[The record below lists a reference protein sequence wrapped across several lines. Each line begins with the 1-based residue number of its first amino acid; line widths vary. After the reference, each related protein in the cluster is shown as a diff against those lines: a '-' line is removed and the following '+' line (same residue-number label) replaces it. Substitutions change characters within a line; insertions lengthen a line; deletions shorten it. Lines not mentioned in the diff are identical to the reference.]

1 MTTNRTDPKAILLCF
16 DLLNVDSF
24 QELPFWYSEVKRNA
38 PDATV
43 YLVGTKS
50 DEPDAMVVKVQ
61 DILKIV
67 SNRSVPIP
75 YR

>member
-1 MTTNRTDPKAILLCF
+1 MLCF
-16 DLLNVDSF
+16 DLLNLDSF
-24 QELPFWYSEVKRNA
+24 QELPFWYNEVKRNA

-50 DEPDAMVVKVQ
+50 DEPDAMVIKAQ

-67 SNRSVPIP
+67 SNIGCVTLIA
-75 YR
+75 YYFE